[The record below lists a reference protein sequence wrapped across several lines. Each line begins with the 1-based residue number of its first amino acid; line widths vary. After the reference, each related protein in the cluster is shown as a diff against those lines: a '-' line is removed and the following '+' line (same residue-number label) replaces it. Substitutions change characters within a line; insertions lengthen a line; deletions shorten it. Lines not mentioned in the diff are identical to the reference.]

1 VARKTRLLLI
11 TSTKSFEINSPNLA
25 LGLHFESP
33 VTRAAKISGAT
44 AILLLVCSLAAI
56 LRPRFSRQL
65 VHQLARWH
73 SDRLQTA
80 LVSDLSSVLPNVTFW
95 AWERPEDLRFLSD
108 QKAGV
113 AFLATTLYLE
123 TPQDNTTSRPS
134 LLVRPRFQPLRVG
147 PRTFLTAVVRIETPR
162 SLPPSA
168 FFKNISSEKP
178 SSQPQVDDER
188 PLSLDPQTSAIL
200 HRAANEISTLQ
211 NLPGVR
217 AIQIDFDA
225 TVSQRS
231 FYSALLSAV
240 HRQLRPSMPLSITAL
255 ASWCIGDPWLAN
267 LPPGTINE
275 AVPML
280 FRLGPDAADVI
291 AFLHS
296 GNEFPVAACRAS
308 LGLSADEPLSQKLLT
323 NRFSGASPALRRKR
337 IYIFSPRAQ
346 TQSAAQFV
354 IEEWHP

>member
-1 VARKTRLLLI
+1 M
-11 TSTKSFEINSPNLA
+11 
-25 LGLHFESP
+25 
-33 VTRAAKISGAT
+33 TRAAKIYGAT

-56 LRPRFSRQL
+56 LQSRFSREL
-65 VHQLARWH
+65 FHQLARWH
-73 SDRLQTA
+73 SDRPQTA
-80 LVSDLSSVLPNVTFW
+80 LVSDLIPVLPNVTFW

-113 AFLATTLYLE
+113 AFLAKTLYLE
-123 TPQDNTTSRPS
+123 TPQNNTTSQPS
-134 LLVRPRFQPLRVG
+134 MFVRPRFQPLRVAPG
-147 PRTFLTAVVRIETPR
+147 TFLTAVVRIETSR
-162 SLPPSA
+162 SQPPSA
-168 FFKNISSEKP
+168 FFKNISSEEQ
-178 SSQPQVDDER
+178 SSQPQVDNQ
-188 PLSLDPQTSAIL
+188 PPVSLDPQTSATL
-200 HRAANEISTLQ
+200 HRAANEISALQ

-217 AIQIDFDA
+217 AIQIDFDT

-240 HRQLRPSMPLSITAL
+240 RRQLRPSMPLSITAL

-280 FRLGPDAADVI
+280 FRLGPDAADVL

-296 GNEFPVAACRAS
+296 GEEFPVAACRNS
-308 LGLSADEPLSQKLLT
+308 LGLSTDEPLSEKLLT
-323 NRFSGASPALRRKR
+323 GRFPGASPALRRKR

-346 TQSAAQFV
+346 TQSAAQSV